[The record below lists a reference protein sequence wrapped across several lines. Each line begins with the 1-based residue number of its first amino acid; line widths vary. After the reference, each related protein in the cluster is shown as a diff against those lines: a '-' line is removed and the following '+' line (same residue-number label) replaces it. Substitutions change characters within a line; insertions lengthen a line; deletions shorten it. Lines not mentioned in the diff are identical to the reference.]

1 MKRVYII
8 PIMILLIVSLAC
20 SVNLPFGLGAA
31 LGSPT
36 AEAGLP
42 DKSTPTSELPK
53 SKNVFREDFEAL
65 MENWSDDIVIT
76 TQAQPGKMYTEVGIE
91 EGWLKFHLK
100 DFETYIYKFFREPM
114 NENVVIETKMV
125 NTGDIHNG
133 MSVICRAAVDYSKW
147 YEFRLSATNDYAL
160 YYYDQERK
168 EKDGL
173 NPYLELERGVSKD
186 IKPML
191 ENVVKVS
198 CIDTTLRLE
207 LNGTEVFLEETDL
220 IMDGGLVGL
229 GAISFDLQPVIVKF
243 DYIDVSKAK

>member
-1 MKRVYII
+1 MNNKSANQVMSHYLKEMLELKQRAVPPKIDDY
-8 PIMILLIVSLAC
+8 C
-20 SVNLPFGLGAA
+20 SV
-31 LGSPT
+31 
-36 AEAGLP
+36 
-42 DKSTPTSELPK
+42 
-53 SKNVFREDFEAL
+53 
-65 MENWSDDIVIT
+65 
-76 TQAQPGKMYTEVGIE
+76 
-91 EGWLKFHLK
+91 LK
-100 DFETYIYKFFREPM
+100 DLLNSSLNFLPGNVS
-114 NENVVIETKMV
+114 NENVVIETTMV

-133 MSVICRAAVDYSKW
+133 MTVICRAAVDYSKW

-173 NPYLELERGVSKD
+173 NPYLELERGVSED

-207 LNGTEVFLEETDL
+207 VNGTEVFLEETDL